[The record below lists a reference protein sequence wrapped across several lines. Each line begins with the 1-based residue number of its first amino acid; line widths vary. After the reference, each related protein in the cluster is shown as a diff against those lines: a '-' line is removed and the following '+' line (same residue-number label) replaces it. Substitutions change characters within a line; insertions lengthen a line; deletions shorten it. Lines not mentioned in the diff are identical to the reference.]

1 MTEDEKNDLM
11 RTAMIEFGLNF
22 ARYIKEVDR
31 DMWQRAV
38 DYAKDTTDVDGVEF
52 NYPEDESEEDS
63 EDADW
68 WWNDWLTGDTQ

>member
-1 MTEDEKNDLM
+1 MTEDENNDLM

-31 DMWQRAV
+31 DMWKRAV

-52 NYPEDESEEDS
+52 NYPEDEAEGDS
-63 EDADW
+63 EDAD

>member
-1 MTEDEKNDLM
+1 MTEDEKNNLM

-68 WWNDWLTGDTQ
+68 WNDWLTGDTQ

>member
-1 MTEDEKNDLM
+1 MTEDEKNNLM

-52 NYPEDESEEDS
+52 NYPKDESEEDS

-68 WWNDWLTGDTQ
+68 WNDWLTGDTQ

>member
-1 MTEDEKNDLM
+1 MTEDENNDLM

-68 WWNDWLTGDTQ
+68 WNDWLTGDTQ